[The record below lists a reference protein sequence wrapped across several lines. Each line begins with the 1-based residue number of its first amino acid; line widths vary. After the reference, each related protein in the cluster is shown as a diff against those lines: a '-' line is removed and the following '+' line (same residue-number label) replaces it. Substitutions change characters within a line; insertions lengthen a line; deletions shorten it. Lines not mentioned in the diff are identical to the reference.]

1 MSNSGWKIIFV
12 FKKPTLFLKHYYY
25 SYDTWVSKVPREFCD
40 ALNTCNSTG
49 KWVSFFGS
57 GGCPWIKPALSLLFQ
72 PFCSYHAE
80 ASEYIR
86 WIPSER
92 RNTCTRALAINEC
105 LVCPQVPYVKICIAM
120 MPGSLHQLWHCA
132 GLVLL
137 VKVYFGYTLYYNTTL
152 QLTVWACCGFSVC
165 FESKTEEAS
174 KQIASMSSPAGMLS
188 IWNSDVNRQLLPVL
202 WRFSNTS
209 CTIVWHDPD
218 CNV

>member
-1 MSNSGWKIIFV
+1 M
-12 FKKPTLFLKHYYY
+12 
-25 SYDTWVSKVPREFCD
+25 
-40 ALNTCNSTG
+40 
-49 KWVSFFGS
+49 
-57 GGCPWIKPALSLLFQ
+57 SLLLWVRRMPLNQ
-72 PFCSYHAE
+72 TCSQLVISALLFISCRGLRIHQMD
-80 ASEYIR
+80 SF
-86 WIPSER
+86 WMTVS
-92 RNTCTRALAINEC
+92 RNTCTCALAINEC
-105 LVCPQVPYVKICIAM
+105 LVCPQVPYVIICIAM
-120 MPGSLHQLWHCA
+120 MPGSLHQLWHYA

-137 VKVYFGYTLYYNTTL
+137 VKVYFGCTLYYNTTL
-152 QLTVWACCGFSVC
+152 QLTAWACCGFSVC